1 MYAYRAARKLA
12 DAHIDRAMALT
23 PDSLKDPSVLEAEPG
38 LTWGFLDAETLHRA
52 MAHATDLDI
61 DEAFVREAL
70 ARGDRCYGAMDGDV
84 LASSGWYSTRPTPFI
99 DDLDLVFAEGWAY
112 MYKGYTAHS
121 HRGRRLHGIGM
132 ARAMDAYVREGYRG
146 LVSYVDAA
154 NDASLKSCARLGY
167 RTFGTLLA
175 AKVGGHWITHAT
187 PGCAPY
193 GLRLERRLA
202 QSAPHTDVGMQP
214 VPTSSVGVE
223 VGSQRAS

>member
-1 MYAYRAARKLA
+1 
-12 DAHIDRAMALT
+12 MALT
-23 PDSLKDPSVLEAEPG
+23 PDSLEDPSVLHGEPG

-70 ARGDRCYGAMDGDV
+70 GRGDRCYGAMDGDI
-84 LASSGWYSTRPTPFI
+84 LASSGWYSTRPTPFV
-99 DDLDLVFAEGWAY
+99 DDLDLVFADGWAY

-175 AKVGGHWITHAT
+175 ANVGGRWITYAT

-193 GLRLERRLA
+193 GLRLVRRLE
-202 QSAPHTDVGMQP
+202 Q
-214 VPTSSVGVE
+214 PTSDAGLGEQPLPTSRGVD
-223 VGSQRAS
+223 VPAQTTHVNP